1 MRVTVSV
8 DDTLMAEVQRLANAE
23 MRSRANMMKILIME
37 AVEARGQKT
46 RILKEGGKHGEQTH
60 RR

>member
-1 MRVTVSV
+1 
-8 DDTLMAEVQRLANAE
+8 MAEVQRLADAE

-37 AVEARGQKT
+37 DVAARGRQRT
-46 RILKEGGKHGEQTH
+46 RTIKEGGKHGEQTN